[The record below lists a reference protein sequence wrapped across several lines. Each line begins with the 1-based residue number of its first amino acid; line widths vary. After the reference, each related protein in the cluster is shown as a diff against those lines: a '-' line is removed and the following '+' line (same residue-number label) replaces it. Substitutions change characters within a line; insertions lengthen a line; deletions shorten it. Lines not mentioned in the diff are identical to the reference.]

1 MPQRGRSKRV
11 AARQAELGQRKKRQ
25 QRVQGEAPLDISSP
39 PVTEAPVGDQG
50 TTTAL
55 EPPRTAPTPRP
66 FLGRQPAPTPAVYS
80 YIGPEL
86 KRIGILATAIL
97 AALIVLTILL
107 R

>member
-25 QRVQGEAPLDISSP
+25 QRVQTEVPLNTSAPLT
-39 PVTEAPVGDQG
+39 TETPIGDQG
-50 TTTAL
+50 ASAAL
-55 EPPRTAPTPRP
+55 ESPAPRP
-66 FLGRQPAPTPAVYS
+66 FLSRQPAPTPAVYN
-80 YIGPEL
+80 YIGPEM

-97 AALIVLTILL
+97 AALIVLTIVL